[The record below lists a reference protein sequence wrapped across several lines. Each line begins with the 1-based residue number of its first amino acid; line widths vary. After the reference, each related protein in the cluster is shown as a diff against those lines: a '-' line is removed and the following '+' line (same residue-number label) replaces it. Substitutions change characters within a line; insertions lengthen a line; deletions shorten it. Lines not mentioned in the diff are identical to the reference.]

1 MRRYASILILCAWF
15 MTGSVATFAENK
27 RSDDQIY
34 NLVRQRLANDPD
46 IKGGA
51 LQVEVKDGVVTIS
64 GEVDK
69 ERARQKAEKVAHKV
83 KGVKSVENKLQLKK

>member
-1 MRRYASILILCAWF
+1 MKRYASILILCFWF
-15 MTGSVATFAENK
+15 MTGAVGLFAQDK
-27 RSDDQIY
+27 KSDDQIY